1 MKDLTNEQ
9 INRVIHSAEF
19 EMKETGELSW
29 TTSKLLIRALKQ
41 QSNENIIKRLTIEE
55 NRVMHGEDNGG
66 SYMYYT
72 KDGHYISINQ
82 INRTLNNSK

>member
-9 INRVIHSAEF
+9 IQKVIDGAEL
-19 EMKETGELSW
+19 EMKDNGELSW
-29 TTSKLLIRALKQ
+29 TTSTLLIRALKQ
-41 QSNENIIKRLTIEE
+41 QSNENIIERLIIEE
-55 NRVMHGEDNGG
+55 NRMMHGEDNGG